1 MEHNASQLNCIYPM
15 GPCMKNMNVEMGD
28 LRAFV
33 AVADLGSFAAAARE
47 LHLSQPALSR
57 RIIKLETSLG
67 VRLLNRTTRR
77 IELSAPGRAFLGR
90 ARQVLNDF
98 DESLLEVTDAANRLT
113 GEVTIACVPT
123 VINQL
128 MPQVLEEYQR
138 RYPGILVRLL
148 DEGASDVLT
157 RVTRGEADFG
167 INYLGAQEGNLV
179 FEPLHED
186 DFVLVCPT
194 RHPLASRASV
204 RWAELGG
211 HRYIAVNKA
220 SGNRMLL
227 DLALARIPDLPRPV
241 LEARHVRTVIDL
253 VAAGL
258 GVATV
263 PRLAIP
269 VGALD
274 TYLAAVP
281 LAEPAITRTLGLVT
295 RHGQLLSP
303 AAQRLFD
310 LLKQHGLENGRRS
323 AG

>member
-1 MEHNASQLNCIYPM
+1 
-15 GPCMKNMNVEMGD
+15 MKNMNVEIGD

-47 LHLSQPALSR
+47 LYLSQPALSR
-57 RIIKLETSLG
+57 RILKLENSLG

-98 DESLLEVTDAANRLT
+98 DESLLDVTDAANRLT
-113 GEVTIACVPT
+113 GEVTLACVPT

-128 MPQVLEEYQR
+128 PEVLKQYQR
-138 RYPGILVRLL
+138 QYPGILVRVM

-186 DFVLVCPT
+186 DFVLVCPKS
-194 RHPLASRASV
+194 HPLATRASV
-204 RWAELGG
+204 RWAELAS
-211 HRYIAVNKA
+211 HSYIAVNKA

-227 DLALARIPDLPRPV
+227 DLALARIPDLPKPV

-269 VGALD
+269 ASALD
-274 TYLAAVP
+274 SYLVAVP
-281 LAEPAITRTLGLVT
+281 LSEPAITRSLGLIT

-303 AAQRLFD
+303 AAQRLCD
-310 LLKQHGLENGRRS
+310 LLRQRGLAAGRLPTH
-323 AG
+323 